1 MKILVLGA
9 GGMAGHMIALRL
21 SELGHDV
28 VGIARRRLEF
38 CKSIVLDITNENE
51 LKRIIEHEKFD
62 AVINA
67 VGILPGSIEK
77 DPANGIWINSYFP
90 HSLSKMTE
98 CLSTRIIH
106 LSTDCV
112 FSGQSDCA
120 YRESA
125 IQDSQTLYGKSK
137 LLGEL
142 TDNKNLTFR
151 TSIIGPDINENGR
164 GLFHWFMR
172 QSGQVNG
179 YTQAIWSGV
188 STLTL
193 AEAIAAALLQNLTGL
208 YQLTNNEPISKY
220 QLLGMFNRLRSVPV
234 KIEKDDSVA
243 INRSL
248 YCTRTDF
255 DFRVPGYEYMIE
267 EIGKWILSHKEYYP
281 YYEMEAED

>member
-1 MKILVLGA
+1 MKLLVLGA
-9 GGMAGHMIALRL
+9 GGMAGHMIVLRL

-38 CKSIVLDITNENE
+38 CRNIVLDITNENE
-51 LKRIIEHEKFD
+51 LKSILDQERFD

-67 VGILPGSIEK
+67 AGILPGSIEK

-90 HSLSKMTE
+90 HALSKMTA
-98 CLSTRIIH
+98 CLPTRIIH

-112 FSGQSDCA
+112 FSGQTDRA
-120 YRESA
+120 YSESA
-125 IQDSQTLYGKSK
+125 VPDSRTLYGKSK

-142 TDNKNLTFR
+142 SDNKNLTFR

-172 QSGQVNG
+172 QSGQVGG

-193 AEAIAAALLQNLTGL
+193 ADAIAAALSQNLTGL

-220 QLLGMFNRLRSVPV
+220 QLLGLFNRLRSVPV
-234 KIEKDDSVA
+234 KIERDDSVVM
-243 INRSL
+243 NRSL
-248 YCTRTDF
+248 RCTRTGF
-255 DFRVPGYEYMIE
+255 DFRVPGYEQMTE
-267 EIGKWILSHKEYYP
+267 EIGKWMSGHKEYYP
-281 YYEMEAED
+281 YYL